1 MADLGGTFNSDDHKQ
16 ALFPEGEHAVQIVE
30 SDLTQRKNGDGKD
43 WKFKFRVLR
52 GPLQNKDCTFWLAYD
67 IPNATGN
74 MAMALEIG
82 RGMIANICRAVG
94 VLQPKRTE
102 ELIEKKLMLTVKH
115 KDGWAR
121 IGKVEA
127 LKDAPAAPPV
137 VVTADAGGEVK
148 KPAGW

>member
-1 MADLGGTFNSDDHKQ
+1 MADLGGTFNSEEHKQ

-30 SDLTQRKNGDGKD
+30 SDLTPRKNGSGRD

-52 GPLQNKDCTFWLAYD
+52 GPLQNKDCTFWLAYE
-67 IPNATGN
+67 IPNAAGN

-94 VLQPKRTE
+94 VLSPNKTE
-102 ELIEKKLMLTVKH
+102 DLNEKKLMLTIQH

-121 IGKVEA
+121 IKKVEA
-127 LKDAPAAPPV
+127 LKDAPVAPEAV
-137 VVTADAGGEVK
+137 AAGGEK
-148 KPAGW
+148 KNPFA

>member
-1 MADLGGTFNSDDHKQ
+1 MADLGGTFKSEEHKQ
-16 ALFPEGEHAVQIVE
+16 ALFPEGEHAVQIIE
-30 SDLTQRKNGDGKD
+30 SDLTQRKNGAGKD

-52 GPLQNKDCTFWLAYD
+52 GPLQNKDCTFWLAYE

-94 VLQPKRTE
+94 VLEPTKTE
-102 ELIEKKLMLTVKH
+102 DLNEKKLMLTIAH

-121 IGKVEA
+121 IKKV
-127 LKDAPAAPPV
+127 DAFVPAAAGAD
-137 VVTADAGGEVK
+137 TATSGGEKK
-148 KPAGW
+148 KPW